1 MLPTSPAEVAAA
13 QEAGRKATIEIWTLF
28 AIGFTATMLRI
39 YARIHAVGFRNLRPD
54 DYLVL
59 VALVLYAAQSTLG
72 YHVGTK
78 AHGLANNFKLDSE
91 RALLPV
97 NSIEYGFRV
106 TGSKIQL
113 AGWTTYTWLI
123 SMLKFSMLAFYIRL
137 TEGVGG
143 TYRMQIFIG
152 FGLVAGTCMASL
164 LTIFLSCRPLHKYWQ
179 IYPNPG
185 NACQPAVSKPV
196 VWVSF
201 AANIIT
207 DIYLI
212 LIPLPMLWR
221 STLRTIKKIAASIVL
236 GAGIFV
242 LVCACLK
249 SIFVLVNPVH
259 GAQLAGAWGVRE
271 AFVAVLVT
279 NLPMIFPLI
288 RVMLS
293 PWFSKLFST
302 QKKSSY
308 KTPGLQ
314 TIGGT
319 PHGGN
324 SSYNNHNNRSKG
336 RRQPQSDITTSF
348 TLNGS
353 DERIMHDDVKMQDLK
368 TFNSIEHE
376 PQEPLPARGIMISNS
391 VEIMHEDRGSLHDE
405 EQQRVENVREVW

>member
-97 NSIEYGFRV
+97 NSIEYGF
-106 TGSKIQL
+106 
-113 AGWTTYTWLI
+113 
-123 SMLKFSMLAFYIRL
+123 RL

-353 DERIMHDDVKMQDLK
+353 DERIMHDVKMQDLK

>member
-1 MLPTSPAEVAAA
+1 MLPTDPAAVAAA
-13 QEAGRKATIEIWTLF
+13 QEAGRQATIEIWTLF
-28 AIGFTATMLRI
+28 SIGFTATMLRI
-39 YARIHAVGFRNLRPD
+39 YARIHAVGVKNLRPD

-72 YHVGTK
+72 YHVGSQ
-78 AHGLANNFKLDSE
+78 AHGLANNFMSNEE
-91 RALLPV
+91 RAKLSVDDP
-97 NSIEYGFRV
+97 EYHFRV
-106 TGSKIQL
+106 IGSKIQL
-113 AGWTTYTWLI
+113 AGWTTYTGLI

-143 TYRMQIFIG
+143 SYRLQIYIG
-152 FGLVAGTCMASL
+152 FGLVGGTCLASL
-164 LTIFLSCRPLHKYWQ
+164 LTIFTACRPTSKYWQ
-179 IYPNPG
+179 IYPDPG
-185 NACQPAVSKPV
+185 NSCQPAVSLPI

-201 AANIIT
+201 ATNIIT

-221 STLRTIKKIAASIVL
+221 STLRTIKKVAASVVL

-271 AFVAVLVT
+271 AFVAVMVT

-288 RVMLS
+288 RAMLT
-293 PWFSKLFST
+293 PYFSKLFST

-308 KTPGLQ
+308 KSPGFQ

-319 PHGGN
+319 PRGGN
-324 SSYNNHNNRSKG
+324 SSYNRNNG
-336 RRQPQSDITTSF
+336 RRQPQSDLTTSF
-348 TLNGS
+348 TLNS
-353 DERIMHDDVKMQDLK
+353 SNERIVDNNVKLQDLK
-368 TFNSIEHE
+368 TFASLD
-376 PQEPLPARGIMISNS
+376 QEPNEPPPARGIMISNS
-391 VEIMHEDRGSLHDE
+391 VEVMHEDRGNSHDDDQ
-405 EQQRVENVREVW
+405 QQRVEHVREAW